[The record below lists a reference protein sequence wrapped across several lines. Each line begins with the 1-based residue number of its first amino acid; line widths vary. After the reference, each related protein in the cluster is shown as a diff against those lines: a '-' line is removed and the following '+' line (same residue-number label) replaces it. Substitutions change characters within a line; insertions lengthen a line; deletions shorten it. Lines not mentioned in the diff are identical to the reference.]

1 LSQGVSS
8 ALWHHFVSA
17 ALCQPS
23 IKYFLIDEN
32 FCIIL
37 PAQILDTIL
46 LVGTT
51 FPGLCPIRGL
61 WINHKLKSEGGHVAG
76 YQIAVIPGDGVGGEL
91 AGEAVKILK
100 TAAEKHTFSLE
111 LETFDWGCD
120 YYVKHGKMMPDD
132 GLDILKDYDAIF
144 LGCIGDASKVPDHV
158 SLTLLLTIRK
168 GFDQYVNLRP
178 IKLYPGVQTPVRTAS
193 PETVDMVVIRENT
206 EGEYSGVGGIFKPGS
221 PDAFA
226 VQSALFTRKG
236 CERVMRYA
244 FDLARKRKKLGQTA
258 PVGMVTNC
266 TKSNALNYSMVFWDS
281 VYREVSHDYPDI
293 KTDMALVDA
302 ITMWFVKNPE
312 HFDVIVASNLF
323 GDIITDLGAMLQG
336 GMGFAAGG
344 NINPEKTYP
353 SMFEPIHGSA
363 PKYAGKAIV
372 NPIATIEAVRLMLEH
387 LGEEQ
392 AAQDV
397 QKAVVRVLTSGE
409 VKTRDMGGAG
419 KTHEVGDAIK
429 KAILG

>member
-1 LSQGVSS
+1 M
-8 ALWHHFVSA
+8 
-17 ALCQPS
+17 
-23 IKYFLIDEN
+23 
-32 FCIIL
+32 
-37 PAQILDTIL
+37 
-46 LVGTT
+46 
-51 FPGLCPIRGL
+51 
-61 WINHKLKSEGGHVAG
+61 AG
-76 YQIAVIPGDGVGGEL
+76 YLIAVMPGDGVGDEL
-91 AGEAVKILK
+91 AAEAAKILK
-100 TAAEKHTFSLE
+100 TVAEKHAFNLE

-178 IKLYPGVQTPVRTAS
+178 IKLYPGVQTPIRTAS

-206 EGEYSGVGGIFKPGS
+206 EGEYSGVGGFFKPGS

-244 FDLARKRKKLGQTA
+244 FDLARKRKKLGEKA

-281 VYREVSHDYPDI
+281 VYREVAQDYPDI
-293 KTDMALVDA
+293 KTDTALVDA

-397 QKAVVRVLTSGE
+397 QKAVVSVLTSGE